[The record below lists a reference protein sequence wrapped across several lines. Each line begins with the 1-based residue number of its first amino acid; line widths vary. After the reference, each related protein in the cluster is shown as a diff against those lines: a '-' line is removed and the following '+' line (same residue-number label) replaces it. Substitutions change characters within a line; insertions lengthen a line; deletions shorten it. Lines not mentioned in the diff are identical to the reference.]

1 MLNRRIAFSLS
12 LIFCLLGTT
21 VFSQVL
27 VTGEVTDVRG
37 TPLVGANVS
46 LNTSDQFSITNTEG
60 KFELQQITE
69 GLHLLTI
76 SHLGFKTGQ
85 WMIDV
90 SPTDS
95 NFPITLEDDLL
106 NLQTVVITGTFEPR
120 SQLESNTAVATLGSR
135 VFHQSFPRGTAELL
149 QNIPGTFVDAAAGEV
164 FTKVYSRGISASA
177 EDDIGWYYVSLQ
189 EDGLPISLV
198 QHSYYTPEIF
208 HRLDLTTIKVE
219 AIRGGSASITALNAP
234 GGIYNFISSGPRDQF
249 GGEVELQGGLQGESN
264 PISRVDITLGGPLG
278 NNWFYNAG
286 GHYRRDEG
294 ARNVDFT
301 FSKGGQFRF
310 NAIKKNDAGYIKFSG
325 KILDDFTN
333 RWTGVAASN
342 WNDPQAA
349 FDQDFGTTSL
359 LMPAFNANIPDG
371 RTIGEGGSNSFDPSR
386 GVHAQDF
393 AFGVDVSQ
401 ELGSKWSFRY
411 NTRVSHKEANW
422 QTSISNAFVSLDNPL
437 AYFISGAGFPVGQ
450 VVFRDAQSGSELA
463 RVNNSGILSG
473 DPIQYLGNGTLPN
486 DAIMGTSAWFKDNEA
501 DEWINQLSF
510 RKKLERHDITL
521 GLAAGF
527 SDISLYTQ
535 GSFAYVTY
543 EPNPRMLQVTLE
555 NPNEPVIALS
565 DASGVS
571 NYGGLFF
578 INSEANVSQLS
589 AFVNDRW
596 KISKKFHLDLGLR
609 YESITHNGSKDR
621 FAPLNRD
628 GGVDG
633 NENTAYDSGLL
644 VPTGQQDLFDFN
656 YNYLSYSVGLNYKLQ
671 KELALFTRFSTG
683 NKAPELD
690 YYFNNFSNVPI
701 NQKGEVQ
708 EIIQAELGIKF
719 GARKFSFTGT
729 AFWSQLRNIGVS
741 NFEFDGKTNTVF
753 YTPVQFNTS
762 TTLGLE
768 WDAVYT
774 PVQNITFGFNGTIQ
788 NPKTTTWTIYDAQGT
803 VNTNDDIVND
813 FSDNI
818 VPFNPKLM
826 FNLSGEYRNQKTT
839 FFLKWLWMG
848 EREGNVANAFQLPSY
863 SVLNG
868 GLSYAINNHWSAH
881 LLVTNVLNSEGL
893 VNFFGA
899 NSFGANANGANE
911 AFIQANPDASFV
923 VVPTLPRGTMLKLN
937 YKF

>member
-1 MLNRRIAFSLS
+1 MLKKRTVFSLS
-12 LIFCLLGTT
+12 LIFCILSTT
-21 VFSQVL
+21 VFSQAV
-27 VTGEVTDVRG
+27 VTGEVLDVRG
-37 TPLVGANVS
+37 APLVGANVS
-46 LNTSDQFSITNTEG
+46 LYPSDQFRITNTDG
-60 KFELQQITE
+60 AFEIQQVTA
-69 GLHLLTI
+69 GNYRLTI
-76 SHLGFKTGQ
+76 SHVGFKTHDFVINVG
-85 WMIDV
+85 
-90 SPTDS
+90 STDS
-95 NFPITLEDDLL
+95 TFSITLEDDLL
-106 NLQTVVITGTFEPR
+106 NLETVVITGTFEPR
-120 SQLESNTAVATLGSR
+120 TQLESNTAVATLGSR
-135 VFHQSFPRGTAELL
+135 TLRQSFPRGTAELL

-208 HRLDLTTIKVE
+208 HRLDLTTVKVE
-219 AIRGGSASITALNAP
+219 AIRGGSASITAINAP

-249 GGEVELQGGLQGESN
+249 SGEVELQGGLQGESN

-310 NAIKKNDAGYIKFSG
+310 NTIKKTSSGYFKFSA

-333 RWTGVAASN
+333 RWTGVAAGN
-342 WNDPQAA
+342 WDNPQAA

-359 LMPAFNANIPDG
+359 LMPAFEANIPDG
-371 RTIGEGGSNSFDPSR
+371 RQVSEGGTNSFDPSR
-386 GVHAQDF
+386 GVHAQDL
-393 AFGVDVSQ
+393 AIGADISQ
-401 ELGSKWSFRY
+401 ELGGEWSFRY
-411 NTRVSHKEANW
+411 NTRLSHKKANW
-422 QTSISNAFVSLDNPL
+422 QTSISNAFVSLNDPL
-437 AYFISGAGFPVGQ
+437 AYFISGAGFPIGQ
-450 VVFRDAQSGSELA
+450 VVFRDARSGGELA
-463 RVNNSGILSG
+463 RINNSGILSG
-473 DPIQYLGNGTLPN
+473 EPIQYLSEGTLPN

-501 DEWINQLSF
+501 DEWVNQLSF
-510 RKKLERHDITL
+510 RKKWEDHDITM

-527 SDISLYTQ
+527 ADISLYTQ

-589 AFVNDRW
+589 AFANDRW
-596 KISKKFHLDLGLR
+596 KISEKLHLDMGFR
-609 YESITHNGSKDR
+609 FESITHKGSKDR
-621 FAPLNRD
+621 FAPFNGD
-628 GGVDG
+628 GGIDG
-633 NENTAYDSGLL
+633 NENTAYDNGLL
-644 VPTGQQDLFDFN
+644 IPTGEQDLFDFS
-656 YNYLSYSVGLNYKLQ
+656 YNYLSHSVGLNYKLQ
-671 KELALFTRFSTG
+671 DELALFTRFSIG

-708 EIIQAELGIKF
+708 KIIQAELGIKF

-741 NFEFDGKTNTVF
+741 NFEFDGKSNTVF

-768 WDAVYT
+768 WESVYA

-788 NPKTTTWTIYDAQGT
+788 NPKATTWTIYDAQGT
-803 VNTNDDIVND
+803 VNTNDDLIND
-813 FSDNI
+813 FSNNK

-826 FNLSGEYRNQKTT
+826 FDLSGEYRNQKTT

-848 EREGNVANAFQLPSY
+848 EREGNVANAFQLPGY

-868 GLSYAINNHWSAH
+868 GFSYAINNHWSAH
-881 LLVTNVLNSEGL
+881 LLATNLFNSEGL